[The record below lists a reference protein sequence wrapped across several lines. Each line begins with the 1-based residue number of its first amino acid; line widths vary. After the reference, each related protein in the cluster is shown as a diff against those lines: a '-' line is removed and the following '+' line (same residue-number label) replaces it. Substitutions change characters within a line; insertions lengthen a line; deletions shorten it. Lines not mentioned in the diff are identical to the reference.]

1 MSITQEELN
10 IPNFIELYLEKAN
23 TNISKSQLFQN
34 ILTDKRLIV
43 KFSQNRVYL
52 QETDQKQ
59 IELEYKNVL
68 YLNNSITN
76 ENFFCLAYAISTE
89 EKSRS
94 AKSQA
99 NALILYSNDVEIIDD
114 AIREYAYYIS
124 SISSELNKKDS
135 KLRYT
140 NGIDEEISKV
150 EQHTCYLC
158 PMQQFIELCEHLNTF
173 SNQQEINDILVEKL
187 NQNLDDDDQSYL
199 FDCLNYHSLTMETY
213 SNLRDKN
220 QLIVA
225 LIHKICKK
233 KQIQHLIE
241 SLKRKN
247 EESLIN
253 RNVEFSLMKNF
264 RFNGRWTHSKSTHS
278 NLDCL
283 KSDIKNKLPFLSK
296 RSKSVD
302 SSLSFTNKSSIKKNI
317 RVKNKEIGQNSP
329 QSKLVFEKFF
339 EKISTD
345 TNLDANGIFLS
356 NKDCTKRFIFN
367 KIVGFPTSVCIVS
380 TSMPLGNVNIMSKP
394 TIDQVE
400 ELMADKEI
408 AKPSFVFKRFGNRND
423 IVKFW
428 KKVISEQIILNKMEK
443 ENRKLSIRAA
453 CAALK
458 EKQNS
463 SENSFK
469 YVEITPCL
477 KEAITIWKALLS
489 NQYFS
494 LAVLAL
500 NDADSPTN
508 DELNEKVLELEKI
521 RKIVFKGRFF
531 KIIIGF
537 FEIRENLKGNLSKIN
552 NALQT

>member
-1 MSITQEELN
+1 MVITQEELN
-10 IPNFIELYLEKAN
+10 IPNFIELYLERAN
-23 TNISKSQLFQN
+23 TSISKSQLFQN

-43 KFSQNRVYL
+43 KFSHRRVYL
-52 QETDQKQ
+52 QETDQIQ

-76 ENFFCLAYAISTE
+76 ENFFCLAYAMPSE

-94 AKSQA
+94 SSSKNKV

-114 AIREYAYYIS
+114 VIREYAYY
-124 SISSELNKKDS
+124 ISSELNKKDS
-135 KLRYT
+135 KIRYT
-140 NGIDEEISKV
+140 NGLDEEYSNKV

-158 PMQQFIELCEHLNTF
+158 PMQQFIELCEYLNTYT
-173 SNQQEINDILVEKL
+173 NQQEINDILIEKL

-199 FDCLNYHSLTMETY
+199 LDCLNYHSLTMETY

-241 SLKRKN
+241 TLKRKN
-247 EESLIN
+247 EESLLK
-253 RNVEFSLMKNF
+253 RNDEFSLMKNSKF
-264 RFNGRWTHSKSTHS
+264 VGCCSHSKSSHS

-283 KSDIKNKLPFLSK
+283 KTDRKGKALFSK

-302 SSLSFTNKSSIKKNI
+302 SSPNPSPCISSFCDNKKHILAS
-317 RVKNKEIGQNSP
+317 KNKENKQDSP
-329 QSKLVFEKFF
+329 QNKLVFEKFF
-339 EKISTD
+339 EKLSSD

-380 TSMPLGNVNIMSKP
+380 TSMPLSSVNIATKP
-394 TIDQVE
+394 TIEQVE
-400 ELMADKEI
+400 ELMCDKEMPK
-408 AKPSFVFKRFGNRND
+408 AAFVFKRFSTRGD
-423 IVKFW
+423 ILKFW

-453 CAALK
+453 CAARKELK
-458 EKQNS
+458 NS
-463 SENSFK
+463 SDKNFK

-477 KEAITIWKALLS
+477 KEAITVWKALIS
-489 NQYFS
+489 NQYSS
-494 LAVLAL
+494 LAVLTL
-500 NDADSPTN
+500 NEIDSPN
-508 DELNEKVLELEKI
+508 DELAEKVFELEKI
-521 RKIVFKGRFF
+521 RKIVFKGKLIFF
-531 KIIIGF
+531 K
-537 FEIRENLKGNLSKIN
+537 L
-552 NALQT
+552 

>member
-1 MSITQEELN
+1 MVITQEELN
-10 IPNFIELYLEKAN
+10 IPNLIELYLEKAN
-23 TNISKSQLFQN
+23 TSISKSQLFQN
-34 ILTDKRLIV
+34 ILTDKRLVV
-43 KFSQNRVYL
+43 KFSQNRVFL

-76 ENFFCLAYAISTE
+76 ENFFCLAYGMPPE

-94 AKSQA
+94 LTNQV

-114 AIREYAYYIS
+114 VIRDYAFY
-124 SISSELNKKDS
+124 ISSELNKKDS
-135 KLRYT
+135 KTRYT
-140 NGIDEEISKV
+140 NGMDDEIIKV

-158 PMQQFIELCEHLNTF
+158 PMQQFIELCEYLNTY

-187 NQNLDDDDQSYL
+187 NQNLNEDDQSYL

-247 EESLIN
+247 EESLIK
-253 RNVEFSLMKNF
+253 RNGEFFLMKNS
-264 RFNGRWTHSKSTHS
+264 RFSGCWAHSKSSHS

-283 KSDIKNKLPFLSK
+283 ETNLKKKTYGTK

-302 SSLSFTNKSSIKKNI
+302 LNPIFTNRSSFKAKQNDN
-317 RVKNKEIGQNSP
+317 RNLKNKATSQNSP
-329 QSKLVFEKFF
+329 QNKLVFEKFF

-345 TNLDANGIFLS
+345 TNLDSNGIFLS
-356 NKDCTKRFIFN
+356 NKDCAKRFIFN

-380 TSMPLGNVNIMSKP
+380 TSMPLANVNIASKP
-394 TIDQVE
+394 TIEQVE
-400 ELMADKEI
+400 DLMADKET
-408 AKPSFVFKRFGNRND
+408 AKPAFVFKRFGNRGD
-423 IVKFW
+423 IIKFW

-443 ENRKLSIRAA
+443 ENRKLSIRAS
-453 CAALK
+453 CAAQK
-458 EKQNS
+458 ETKHLT
-463 SENSFK
+463 ENNFK

-477 KEAITIWKALLS
+477 KDAITIWKALLN
-489 NQYFS
+489 NQYLS
-494 LAVLAL
+494 LAVLTL
-500 NDADSPTN
+500 NDLDSPTN
-508 DELNEKVLELEKI
+508 SEQDEKVLELEKI
-521 RKIVFKGRFF
+521 RKIVFKGKFL
-531 KIIIGF
+531 
-537 FEIRENLKGNLSKIN
+537 N
-552 NALQT
+552 